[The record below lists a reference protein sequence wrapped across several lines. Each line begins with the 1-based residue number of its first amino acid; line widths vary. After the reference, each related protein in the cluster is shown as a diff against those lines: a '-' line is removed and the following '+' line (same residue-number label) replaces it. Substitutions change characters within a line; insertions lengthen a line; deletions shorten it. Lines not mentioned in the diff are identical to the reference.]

1 MLANWIT
8 LSRLPLLGL
17 VIGLLYLGSPA
28 VRLVAVGLL
37 FVGLMLDT
45 VDGLV
50 ARKRGESSL
59 IGSVLDIAADRM
71 YELVLWIW
79 FAGLGMI
86 PPAIPIIVAA
96 RTALTDA
103 LRGIG
108 VAQGNAPFLQHR
120 TRLGRFLVGS
130 TWMRTGYAVTK
141 VLTFCGL
148 ALTIALF
155 GGPEPAAAAGG
166 VMLRPLTVLAWTAA
180 AFCVL
185 RGLPVIVHAARHY
198 WRAAAAPPVPASG
211 PAPRPGR
218 PATP

>member
-17 VIGLLYLGSPA
+17 VIALLYLGSPV

-37 FVGLMLDT
+37 FAGLMLDT

-50 ARKRGESSL
+50 ARKRGENSL
-59 IGSVLDIAADRM
+59 FGSVLDIAADRT

-79 FAGLGMI
+79 FAALGLI
-86 PPAIPIIVAA
+86 PAAIPIIVAA

-103 LRGIG
+103 FRGIG
-108 VAQGNAPFLQHR
+108 VAQGSAPFLQHH
-120 TRLGRFLVGS
+120 TRFGRFLVGS

-141 VLTFCGL
+141 VVTFCGL
-148 ALTIALF
+148 ALVTALS
-155 GGPEPAAAAGG
+155 GGPRAAAGAG
-166 VMLRPLTVLAWTAA
+166 GALLGPLTLLAWGATAL
-180 AFCVL
+180 CVL
-185 RGLPVIVHAARHY
+185 RGLPVMLHAARHY
-198 WRAAAAPPVPASG
+198 WRATGAPAPSTA
-211 PAPRPGR
+211 PAPRPAP